1 MARFSIG
8 EAIGAAFSL
17 IRRRPAAVFVWGLLV
32 VGPILLFAPMMLA
45 FIFRFAATIEAES
58 AAGIDPATAP
68 FPAEAFAGMVGMQA
82 AAGLMNL
89 LQLFA
94 LIVVY
99 PAIMRAVIRP
109 DERSWFS
116 LRVGMDEV
124 RVAVVA
130 VAVFGGLYFVMMIG
144 MMLAMVVAAVGA
156 GVGGGPDGGGFVF
169 GVVMMGLM
177 VVMMIAALCVLAR
190 VSLMA
195 PASLQYRTFAFAE
208 GWRMG
213 RGQWDRL
220 IGLHLAS
227 IAVILMIELL
237 LMILVLIIALVIMN
251 MGVDWSWPQAGS
263 SENPFPAIEAAL
275 VTWWPLMAAAGLL
288 ACAFYGVVL
297 TISVAP
303 VASACAQ
310 LARQDEIN
318 SLTG

>member
-1 MARFSIG
+1 MTRFSIG

-32 VGPILLFAPMMLA
+32 VGPILLFFPMMLA
-45 FIFRFAATIEAES
+45 FMSSFAAAIEVES
-58 AAGIDPATAP
+58 AAGVDPAAAP

-82 AAGLMNL
+82 AGGLLNL

-130 VAVFGGLYFVMMIG
+130 AVVFGGLYVLMMVA
-144 MMLAMVVAAVGA
+144 MMLAMVIGAVGI
-156 GVGGGPDGGGFVF
+156 GLGGQDGGGVFVM
-169 GVVMMGLM
+169 VMAVFMFA
-177 VVMMIAALCVLAR
+177 MMIAALCVFAR
-190 VSLMA
+190 FSLMA

-213 RGQWDRL
+213 KGQWDRL
-220 IGLHLAS
+220 IGLHLVS
-227 IAVILMIELL
+227 MAVILLIELL
-237 LMILVLIIALVIMN
+237 LVMAVLVVALIVMN
-251 MGVDWSWPQAGS
+251 MGIDWNLPPAGS
-263 SENPFPAIEAAL
+263 AENPFPAIEAVVA
-275 VTWWPLMAAAGLL
+275 TWWPLMVVGGALL
-288 ACAFYGVVL
+288 CAFYGVLL

-303 VASACAQ
+303 VASACTQ
-310 LARQDEIN
+310 LTRRDEIN
-318 SLTG
+318 SVTG